1 MVSAL
6 GLCGR
11 RSRRGRQEVC
21 SQGVGLASTA
31 SERTKDSGLGP
42 NALFP
47 ENINAFRPNG
57 RRVRGLTPSPRRPPG
72 GTDIGVISYLFV
84 EAGTLLDS

>member
-1 MVSAL
+1 M
-6 GLCGR
+6 
-11 RSRRGRQEVC
+11 C

>member
-11 RSRRGRQEVC
+11 RSRRRRAGSVFTRR
-21 SQGVGLASTA
+21 G
-31 SERTKDSGLGP
+31 SERTKDSGSGP

-47 ENINAFRPNG
+47 ENINAFCPNG
-57 RRVRGLTPSPRRPPG
+57 RRVSGSDSLPQ
-72 GTDIGVISYLFV
+72 
-84 EAGTLLDS
+84 EASWWL

>member
-1 MVSAL
+1 MVSAM

-11 RSRRGRQEVC
+11 VLGGAGQEVC

-47 ENINAFRPNG
+47 ENVNAFCPNG
-57 RRVRGLTPSPRRPPG
+57 RRVSGSDSLPR
-72 GTDIGVISYLFV
+72 
-84 EAGTLLDS
+84 EASWWH